1 MEKRFRLRIDQRVVG
16 YKRETSPRMVF
27 YSKNEFWWNGQE
39 IHHKQIDEST
49 GLFDKN
55 RKLIYEWDIVR
66 FKLDGET
73 RSEEGVVLWHAKD
86 KCFGIKRIS
95 EADFIPFEIE
105 GLQLFQPSDLEVF
118 SYLFI
123 NRDIMEN
130 LGLEDV

>member
-39 IHHKQIDEST
+39 IHYKQIDECT

-55 RKLIYEWDIVR
+55 RKLIYEWDFVR
-66 FKLDGET
+66 FSLDGET
-73 RSEEGVVLWHAKD
+73 RSEKGVVLWHAKD
-86 KCFGIKRIS
+86 KCFGIMRIS
-95 EADFIPFEIE
+95 DADFIPFEIE